1 MSITLQVHELSFIIW
16 ILFRYISIVIN
27 VYVDPPYKKIK
38 QGVCLISA
46 LLSEK
51 SLKHLVFR
59 PK

>member
-27 VYVDPPYKKIK
+27 VYVDPPYKRNK

-51 SLKHLVFR
+51 LLKHRVFR
-59 PK
+59 RK